1 MAKQIIWSP
10 LAKEVLKNILLSSLE
25 KHKNKQF
32 GKTMYSLFQNA
43 LYRVSLNPFNGQA
56 TEIDN
61 VRYVTPHPDYTLFY
75 RHNLQRIEVLV
86 LWNNHYKQGKLET
99 VKKE

>member
-10 LAKEVLKNILLSSLE
+10 FAKEVLKNILLSSLE

-75 RHNLQRIEVLV
+75 RHPCKGLKCSFFGIIIINRGS
-86 LWNNHYKQGKLET
+86 WKP
-99 VKKE
+99 